1 MAFEID
7 LLPVGSEK
15 KSGGCIA
22 MRYGDLVSGKDKQT
36 VIIVDGGYANTWK
49 GTLKPHLKKY
59 L

>member
-15 KSGGCIA
+15 KSGDCIA

-36 VIIVDGGYANTWK
+36 VIIVDGISPLQRKVLT
-49 GTLKPHLKKY
+49 H
-59 L
+59 